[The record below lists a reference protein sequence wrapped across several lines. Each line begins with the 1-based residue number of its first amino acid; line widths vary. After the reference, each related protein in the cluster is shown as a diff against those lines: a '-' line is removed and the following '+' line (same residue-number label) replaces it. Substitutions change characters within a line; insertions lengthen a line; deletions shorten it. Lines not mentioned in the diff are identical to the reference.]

1 VAGWLIVGKGT
12 RPPASLLR
20 AASVAIALATAAA
33 LAACGT
39 SHGGAAAGGRSM
51 TGGRSMMGAENS
63 VAANPDLDPGTP
75 MSAPAPGFRLTNQF
89 GQPVSLSAFRGKVV
103 ILAFTDSECTTVCP
117 LTTASMVAAKD
128 LLGRAG
134 DQVQLLGI
142 DANPVATARSDVLAY
157 SRSHGMV
164 NQWDFLTGSPAQL
177 RAVWKAY
184 HIYVAI
190 EKGAVDHTPAL
201 YVIDTHGR
209 ERRLYLTTMAYASI
223 TQAGQL
229 LAQEASSLLPHH
241 PKLRSLRSLSF
252 VRGIGPTVKT
262 QVPSATSGSVSLGPG
277 QPRLVLF
284 FATWLSETSALRQRL
299 TGLNAYVKAARR
311 DKLPGLVA
319 MDEAVTE
326 PSPDTARTLMA
337 QLAKSGTPLDYPVGL
352 DTTGKIADGYGV
364 QDQPWFV
371 LVSPAGKILWKHDG
385 WLPASALEAAA
396 RAATRR

>member
-1 VAGWLIVGKGT
+1 MGQGT
-12 RPPASLLR
+12 QRPASLLR
-20 AASVAIALATAAA
+20 AAGVAVALATAAA

-39 SHGGAAAGGRSM
+39 SHGGAAAGRQ
-51 TGGRSMMGAENS
+51 SMMAAQNS
-63 VAANPDLDPGTP
+63 AAANPDLDPGTP
-75 MSAPAPGFRLTNQF
+75 MSAQAPGFRLTNQF

-184 HIYVAI
+184 HVYVAI
-190 EKGAVDHTPAL
+190 QKGAVDHTPAL
-201 YVIDTHGR
+201 YVIDTRGR

-241 PKLRSLRSLSF
+241 PSLRSLRSLSF
-252 VRGIGPTVKT
+252 VRGIGPSMQT
-262 QVPSATSGSVSLGPG
+262 QVPAATSGSVSLGPG
-277 QPRLVLF
+277 KPRLMLF
-284 FATWLSETSALRQRL
+284 FATWLSETSALRQQL
-299 TGLNAYVKAARR
+299 TGLNAYAKTARQ

-326 PSPDTARTLMA
+326 PSPDAAKTFVA
-337 QLAKSGTPLDYPVGL
+337 QLAKAGTPLDYPVGL

-371 LVSPAGKILWKHDG
+371 LVSPTGKILWKHDG

-396 RAATRR
+396 RHHTG

>member
-12 RPPASLLR
+12 WRPAALAR
-20 AASVAIALATAAA
+20 AAGVATALAAAAA

-39 SHGGAAAGGRSM
+39 SHAGGNSAGGGSM
-51 TGGRSMMGAENS
+51 TAAERSA
-63 VAANPDLDPGTP
+63 AANPNLDPGTV
-75 MSAPAPGFRLTNQF
+75 MNAPAPGFRLTNQF

-103 ILAFTDSECTTVCP
+103 ILAFTDSKCTTICP
-117 LTTASMVAAKD
+117 LTTSSMVAAKD

-142 DANPVATARSDVLAY
+142 DANPAATARSDVLAY
-157 SRSHGMV
+157 SRTHGMV

-190 EKGAVDHTPAL
+190 QKGAVDHTPAL
-201 YVIDTHGR
+201 YVIDTRGR

-223 TQAGQL
+223 AQAGQL

-241 PKLRSLRSLSF
+241 PGLRSLRSLSF
-252 VRGIGPTVKT
+252 VRGITPAMTT
-262 QVPSATSGSVSLGPG
+262 RVPAATSGTVSLGPG
-277 QPRLVLF
+277 RPRMVMF
-284 FATWLSETSALRQRL
+284 FATWLSETSPLRQRL
-299 TGLNAYVKAARR
+299 TGLNAYVRAARR
-311 DKLPGLVA
+311 DKLPGLVGL
-319 MDEAVTE
+319 DEAVTE
-326 PSPDTARTLMA
+326 PSPDTARA
-337 QLAKSGTPLDYPVGL
+337 YVAGLAHAGTPLDYPVGL

-371 LVSPAGKILWKHDG
+371 LVSASGKILWKHDG
-385 WLPASALEAAA
+385 WLPVSALEAAA
-396 RAATRR
+396 RHHA

>member
-1 VAGWLIVGKGT
+1 MGEGT
-12 RPPASLLR
+12 QRPASLLR
-20 AASVAIALATAAA
+20 AAGIAIALATAAA

-39 SHGGAAAGGRSM
+39 SHGGGTPGGPSMMAAG
-51 TGGRSMMGAENS
+51 NS
-63 VAANPDLDPGTP
+63 AATNPDLDPGTA
-75 MSAPAPGFRLTNQF
+75 MSAPAPAFRLTNQF

-201 YVIDTHGR
+201 YVIDTRGR

-223 TQAGQL
+223 AQAGQL

-241 PKLRSLRSLSF
+241 PRLRSLRSLSF
-252 VRGIGPTVKT
+252 VRGIGPSMKT

-284 FATWLSETSALRQRL
+284 FATWLSETSALRQQL

-326 PSPDTARTLMA
+326 PSPDTARTFVA
-337 QLAKSGTPLDYPVGL
+337 QLAKSGTPLAYPVGL

-396 RAATRR
+396 RAAARR

>member
-1 VAGWLIVGKGT
+1 VGKGT
-12 RPPASLLR
+12 QHPAPLLR
-20 AASVAIALATAAA
+20 AAGVAIALATAAA

-39 SHGGAAAGGRSM
+39 SGTSHGGAPAGGQ
-51 TGGRSMMGAENS
+51 SMMAAQNS
-63 VAANPDLDPGTP
+63 AAANPDLDPGTA
-75 MSAPAPGFRLTNQF
+75 MSVPAPGFRLTNQF

-241 PKLRSLRSLSF
+241 PRLRSLRSLSF
-252 VRGIGPTVKT
+252 VRGIGPTMKT
-262 QVPSATSGSVSLGPG
+262 MVPAATSGSVSLGPG
-277 QPRLVLF
+277 RPRLVLF
-284 FATWLSETSALRQRL
+284 FATWLSETSALRQQL

-311 DKLPGLVA
+311 DKLPGLAA

-326 PSPDTARTLMA
+326 PSPDTARTFVA
-337 QLAKSGTPLDYPVGL
+337 QLARSGTPLDYPVGL

-371 LVSPAGKILWKHDG
+371 LVSATGKILWKHDG
-385 WLPASALEAAA
+385 WLPASALQAAA
-396 RAATRR
+396 RAAARR

>member
-1 VAGWLIVGKGT
+1 VAGWLTVGKGT
-12 RPPASLLR
+12 QRPAPLLR
-20 AASVAIALATAAA
+20 AAGVAIALATAAA

-39 SHGGAAAGGRSM
+39 GGTSHGGAPAGGQ
-51 TGGRSMMGAENS
+51 SMMAAQNS
-63 VAANPDLDPGTP
+63 AAANPDLDPGTA
-75 MSAPAPGFRLTNQF
+75 MSVPAPGFRLTNQF

-157 SRSHGMV
+157 SRSHGMI

-184 HIYVAI
+184 HVYVAI
-190 EKGAVDHTPAL
+190 QKGAVDHTPAL
-201 YVIDTHGR
+201 YVIDTRGR

-241 PKLRSLRSLSF
+241 PRLRSLRSLSF
-252 VRGIGPTVKT
+252 VRGIGPSMQT
-262 QVPSATSGSVSLGPG
+262 QVPAATSGSVSLGPG
-277 QPRLVLF
+277 KPRLMLF
-284 FATWLSETSALRQRL
+284 FATWLSETSALRQQL
-299 TGLNAYVKAARR
+299 TGLNAYAKTARQ

-326 PSPDTARTLMA
+326 PSPDTARTFVA
-337 QLAKSGTPLDYPVGL
+337 QLARSGTPLDYPVGL

-371 LVSPAGKILWKHDG
+371 LVSATGKILWKHDG
-385 WLPASALEAAA
+385 WLPASALQAAA
-396 RAATRR
+396 RAAARR

>member
-12 RPPASLLR
+12 RRPVSLLR
-20 AASVAIALATAAA
+20 AAGVAIALATAAA

-39 SHGGAAAGGRSM
+39 SHGGGGAAGGH
-51 TGGRSMMGAENS
+51 SMMAAQNS
-63 VAANPDLDPGTP
+63 AAANPDLDPGTA

-89 GQPVSLSAFRGKVV
+89 GQPISLSAFRGKVV

-190 EKGAVDHTPAL
+190 QKGAVDHTPAL

-252 VRGIGPTVKT
+252 VRGIGPTVRT
-262 QVPSATSGSVSLGPG
+262 QVPSATPGSGSGSGSVSLGPG
-277 QPRLVLF
+277 QPRLMLF
-284 FATWLSETSALRQRL
+284 FATWLSETSALRQQL

-311 DKLPGLVA
+311 EKLPGLTA

-326 PSPDTARTLMA
+326 PSPDTARTFVA

-352 DTTGKIADGYGV
+352 DTAGKIADGYGV

-385 WLPASALEAAA
+385 WLPASQLEAAA
-396 RAATRR
+396 RHHT